1 MSEVTDGV
9 TGRDVI
15 LRIIASALDS
25 TSSSSA
31 DRILKAIL
39 DAGYVCVPRK
49 PTKTMLDAAWADALA
64 EDAKGVR
71 SSMVNVARN
80 EETVSA

>member
-1 MSEVTDGV
+1 
-9 TGRDVI
+9 
-15 LRIIASALDS
+15 
-25 TSSSSA
+25 
-31 DRILKAIL
+31 
-39 DAGYVCVPRK
+39 
-49 PTKTMLDAAWADALA
+49 MLDAAWADALA